1 MYKNLFNLKIT
12 LVILFFIPVITFSQ
26 DGDGGVSLGVKGGAA
41 FNSFGGDGV
50 GVIKQRTGFMGGA
63 FLNVSFLKVLSVQP
77 EVLFHQ
83 GGATNTVNG
92 HTDVLKLNYA
102 EVPILFKLRIPIAGT
117 VFPHI
122 FAGPDFSY
130 RIGATYTQTTTS
142 NGEVIT
148 IDNGNIKKN
157 GMGGVVGAGIDFQ
170 IDHLFL
176 TIDGRY
182 GATFT
187 NLGNSTYEL
196 NIYNKYLTIMA
207 GVGVRF

>member
-1 MYKNLFNLKIT
+1 
-12 LVILFFIPVITFSQ
+12 
-26 DGDGGVSLGVKGGAA
+26 GVALGVKGGAS
-41 FNSFGGDGV
+41 FNSFGGSGA
-50 GVIKQRTGFMGGA
+50 GVIKERVGFMGGV
-63 FLNVSFLKVLSVQP
+63 FLNVSFLKVLSIQP
-77 EVLFHQ
+77 EVLFHE

-102 EVPILFKLRIPIAGT
+102 DVPVLLKLRIPIAHT

-130 RIGATYTQTTTS
+130 RIGATYTQTTTN
-142 NGEVIT
+142 NGTVIT
-148 IDNGNIKKN
+148 IDNGNIKKT
-157 GMGGVVGAGIDFQ
+157 GTGGVIGAGIDVQ
-170 IDHLFL
+170 LDHLFL
-176 TIDGRY
+176 TVDGRY

-207 GVGVRF
+207 GIGVRF